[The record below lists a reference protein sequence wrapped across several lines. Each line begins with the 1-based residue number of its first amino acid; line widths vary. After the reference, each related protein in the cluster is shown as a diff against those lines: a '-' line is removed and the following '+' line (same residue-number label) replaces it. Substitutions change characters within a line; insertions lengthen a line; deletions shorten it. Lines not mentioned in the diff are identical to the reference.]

1 VLTPHGQQLVI
12 DKAEQF
18 GQLGHDRND
27 RQQGNPETKLFQGT
41 VVDLQAMNGRTAEHY
56 AAVVQGQTT
65 SVPTAP
71 TPSQFVPP
79 ALPAHHVT
87 DVAQQPIA
95 SMLRSVVVDVAQ
107 PDLGHV
113 NIRVAM
119 MNDFVHAHFSTD
131 RAEVGQYLMNGQD
144 RLQTTLQASG
154 LDMGQFR
161 VDIDRQNGGRSF
173 QQGLF
178 QEQGQTWNQGSHGL
192 EKEQVQGRPDD
203 MRLSPQG
210 RLNVV
215 A

>member
-1 VLTPHGQQLVI
+1 
-12 DKAEQF
+12 
-18 GQLGHDRND
+18 
-27 RQQGNPETKLFQGT
+27 
-41 VVDLQAMNGRTAEHY
+41 
-56 AAVVQGQTT
+56 
-65 SVPTAP
+65 
-71 TPSQFVPP
+71 
-79 ALPAHHVT
+79 VT
-87 DVAQQPIA
+87 DSAQQPIA
-95 SMLRSVVVDVAQ
+95 SLLRSVVVDVAQ

-119 MNDFVHAHFSTD
+119 MNDSVHAHFSTD
-131 RAEVGQYLMNGQD
+131 RAEVGQFLINGQD

-178 QEQGQTWNQGSHGL
+178 QEQGQSGQHGTQGFA
-192 EKEQVQGRPDD
+192 KEQAQEWPDD
-203 MRLSPQG
+203 TRALLQG